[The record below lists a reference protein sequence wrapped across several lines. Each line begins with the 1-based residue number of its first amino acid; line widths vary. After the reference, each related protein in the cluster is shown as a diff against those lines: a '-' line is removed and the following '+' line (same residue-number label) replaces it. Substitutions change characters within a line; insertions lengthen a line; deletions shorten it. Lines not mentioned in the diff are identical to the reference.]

1 MPQDPLDLMI
11 EFAVAALAS
20 GDPGRSGALV
30 RTLAQDFSG
39 EKALGLCFALTSAAA
54 AIEDVMRHDGPGQS
68 PVLGYKLAALV
79 AADILA
85 IEALTGRTAKAV
97 DLLHFWRRVDPYFL
111 TNGGT

>member
-20 GDPGRSGALV
+20 GETARSGALV

-39 EKALGLCFALTSAAA
+39 EKALSLCFALTAAA
-54 AIEDVMRHDGPGQS
+54 AAVEDVLRHDGPGQ
-68 PVLGYKLAALV
+68 PPTLGYKLAALV
-79 AADILA
+79 AADVLA
-85 IEALTGRTAKAV
+85 IEAMNGRPAMAV

-111 TNGGT
+111 QS

>member
-1 MPQDPLDLMI
+1 MSVDPLDLMI

-20 GDPGRSGALV
+20 GDPTRTGALV

-39 EKALGLCFALTSAAA
+39 EKALSVCFAITSAAA
-54 AIEDVMRHDGPGQS
+54 SIEDVVRHEGPGT
-68 PVLGYKLAALV
+68 PPTLGYKLAALV

-85 IEALTGRTAKAV
+85 IEALGDRTAKAV

-111 TNGGT
+111 RS

>member
-11 EFAVAALAS
+11 EFAVASLVS
-20 GDPGRSGALV
+20 GDPLRTGALV
-30 RTLAQDFSG
+30 RSLARDNAG
-39 EKALGLCFALTSAAA
+39 EKALTLCFALTAAAA
-54 AIEDVMRHDGPGQS
+54 AIEDVLDQNGVGQ
-68 PVLGYKLAALV
+68 PPALGYKLAALV

-111 TNGGT
+111 TT

>member
-11 EFAVAALAS
+11 EYATATLAS
-20 GDPGRSGALV
+20 GDTARTGALV

-39 EKALGLCFALTSAAA
+39 EKALSICFALTSAAA
-54 AIEDVMRHDGPGQS
+54 AIEDVVRHDGQGQS
-68 PVLGYKLAALV
+68 PTLGYKLAALV

-85 IEALTGRTAKAV
+85 IEALNNRPAKAI

-111 TNGGT
+111 KS